1 MFPNLFV
8 KTFIGHFFA
17 ARLMLEEDPT
27 LYNSMNALVQWM
39 TARRIWQVIYSQ
51 LGLEGSVDVSH
62 FESLEC
68 RFWHRK
74 AA

>member
-1 MFPNLFV
+1 
-8 KTFIGHFFA
+8 
-17 ARLMLEEDPT
+17 MLEEDPT
-27 LYNSMNALVQWM
+27 LHNSMNALVRWM

-51 LGLEGSVDVSH
+51 LGLEGLVDVNH

-68 RFWHRK
+68 QFWHRK